1 MSFGK
6 RNPTGQPTPE
16 RPGAPREKADAI
28 GHIHERGKAPVRC
41 LVVEYSSTGAELQ
54 MPSISGIGNT
64 FELSVSGRTHHARV
78 VRRAPRTLFVAFR

>member
-16 RPGAPREKADAI
+16 RRGAPREKADAT

-41 LVVEYSSTGAELQ
+41 LVEYSSTGAELQ
-54 MPSISGIGNT
+54 MPSIFGIGNT